1 MEQKFEFDPS
11 FDLATMKPKQ
21 FKTWQH
27 AVMFAQSHKMSL
39 KRYAVIKV
47 GDHYEIH

>member
-21 FKTWQH
+21 FKSWQH
-27 AVMFAQSHKMSL
+27 AIMFVQSHKM
-39 KRYAVIKV
+39 KNWTIVKV